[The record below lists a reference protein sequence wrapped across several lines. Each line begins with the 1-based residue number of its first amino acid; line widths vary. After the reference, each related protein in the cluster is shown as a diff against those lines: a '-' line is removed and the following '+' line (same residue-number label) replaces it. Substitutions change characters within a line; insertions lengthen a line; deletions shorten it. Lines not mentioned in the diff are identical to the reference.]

1 MNPSLD
7 LNILPLSYR
16 DGQEEAN
23 PVDLY
28 AVMPPKRPAHGREHD
43 SLILYLNMAG
53 NAPLLPEQQVPL
65 MERLAQKFYKTPG
78 SVTAA
83 LRSLAEGLNL
93 HLLERNLRI
102 SGGGKQGVGL
112 FMVAVLR
119 SDTLYLAHCGPVH
132 SILVTP
138 TETQVMHDPS
148 GAGRGLGLSKTT
160 QVRFYQAR
168 MQSGDYLVLA
178 PRAPEGWLTSGLRH
192 TPRLGIEGMR
202 RHLLEQAGAEMSS
215 GTISATLLQAHSGDG
230 KLRLLKRKPGVPDM
244 AHTGPVS
251 ASGAALPE
259 AQPAPSMPT
268 LAEAPTESI
277 STETPPP
284 PAAPAEAVPS
294 AGLRRIS
301 APQPSGAGA
310 VPVAA
315 AGVAA
320 EAAAQAA
327 VSATPAAAR
336 PSQPPKAQPAPKKPK
351 KERRTLRKAL
361 APLLAGMGAI
371 GRAVGNTLDSAGRSL
386 GRLGRSLLPDEGLLH
401 LPPSAMLFIA
411 LAIPLVIATIG
422 GVIYIRRG
430 RAAQYQVY
438 YDQAVIAAQNAAGQT
453 EAAPQRASWE
463 LVLGALDSA
472 EFYQVTPESEALRN
486 QVQAALDDLDEI
498 ERLDFKPALDQG
510 SLEEEFI
517 IQRMVSNGSDL
528 YLLDGVT
535 GNVLRVV
542 MSASGFE
549 IDTAFKCG
557 PSFGPLVVGPLVDI
571 VALPLGIYD
580 EATEASILGIDAG
593 GNLLFC
599 MPDGTQPLAVQP
611 ALPGNFTEA
620 TNVEVDG
627 GDLYVLDPQSK
638 AVWLYNRMEID
649 QLPRDFFGEDRPDD
663 LVNAIDMAIDLDDLF
678 LLHADGQVS
687 KCIYSG
693 LTESPTRCEEP
704 YPYTDK
710 RAGRESGE
718 VMEETSFEE
727 IYYSPPPGPAIYML
741 DPQPQAI
748 YYFSPR
754 LAMQSQYRP
763 VSELPGGPAT
773 AFAINI
779 SSAQRLAFLAIGT
792 QVYYAA
798 LP

>member
-1 MNPSLD
+1 
-7 LNILPLSYR
+7 
-16 DGQEEAN
+16 
-23 PVDLY
+23 
-28 AVMPPKRPAHGREHD
+28 
-43 SLILYLNMAG
+43 
-53 NAPLLPEQQVPL
+53 
-65 MERLAQKFYKTPG
+65 
-78 SVTAA
+78 
-83 LRSLAEGLNL
+83 
-93 HLLERNLRI
+93 
-102 SGGGKQGVGL
+102 
-112 FMVAVLR
+112 MVAVLR
-119 SDTLYLAHCGPVH
+119 NDTLYLAHCGPVH

-215 GTISATLLQAHSGDG
+215 GTISAALLQAHSGDG

-244 AHTGPVS
+244 AHTGPDS
-251 ASGAALPE
+251 AAGAGLPE
-259 AQPAPSMPT
+259 AQPARSTPT

-277 STETPPP
+277 FTETAPP
-284 PAAPAEAVPS
+284 PAQPAEAVTS
-294 AGLRRIS
+294 DGLRRIS
-301 APQPSGAGA
+301 VPQPSGAGA

-327 VSATPAAAR
+327 ASATPAAAR
-336 PSQPPKAQPAPKKPK
+336 ASQPPKAQPAPKKPK

-386 GRLGRSLLPDEGLLH
+386 GRVGRSLLPDEGLLH

-453 EAAPQRASWE
+453 EAAPQRASWD

-486 QVQAALDDLDEI
+486 QVQATLDDLDEI

-510 SLEEEFI
+510 SLEEEFV

-535 GNVLRVV
+535 GNVLRVL

-549 IDTAFKCG
+549 IDPAFKCG

-571 VALPLGIYD
+571 VALPLEIYD
-580 EATEASILGIDAG
+580 EAEEASILGIDAG

-599 MPDGTQPLAVQP
+599 MPDGSQPQAVQP

-663 LVNAIDMAIDLDDLF
+663 LVNAIDMAINLDDLF